1 MNDLFT
7 TVLLLICL
15 SIFACQGE
23 KTTTEK
29 NSETN
34 TAAKETSTAPVEVPS
49 EPSIPP
55 RSAGC
60 NFLPDSIVLAA
71 LELPTDRVLA
81 PLPGPSVSSCYYRL
95 DGERWTADLLLQ
107 VAYEN
112 EAANLLESIETAP
125 PAEAAKVNG
134 HQARWQNEH
143 RILQVAASPPHAIKL
158 SVLPKLGDW
167 EPKSAADRQIILT
180 QLAKE
185 LEARLQ

>member
-1 MNDLFT
+1 MNNCVSTLG
-7 TVLLLICL
+7 LLLCL
-15 SIFACQGE
+15 TIIACQAE
-23 KTTTEK
+23 QSTTSDTTEK
-29 NSETN
+29 STAVAGNN
-34 TAAKETSTAPVEVPS
+34 TAPAEVPI
-49 EPSIPP
+49 PPATPP

-60 NFLPDSIVLAA
+60 NYLPDSIVLAA
-71 LELPTDRVLA
+71 LELPTDQVLA

-125 PAEAAKVNG
+125 SAEAGKVNG
-134 HQARWQNEH
+134 HQARWQNEN
-143 RILQVAASPPHAIKL
+143 RVLQVAASPPYTIKL

-167 EPKSAADRQIILT
+167 EPKSSADRQVILT

-185 LEARLQ
+185 LEARL